1 MQKIM
6 YVYKEDDLIVE
17 VLYHKKRLMSVI
29 SELGCFGGNTH
40 IDVTDQKY
48 LQRLMMLNC

>member
-1 MQKIM
+1 MQKVV
-6 YVYKEDDLIVE
+6 YVYKEVDLIVE
-17 VLYHKKRLMSVI
+17 ALYHKKRLMSVI
-29 SELGCFGGNTH
+29 SDLGCFRGNIH